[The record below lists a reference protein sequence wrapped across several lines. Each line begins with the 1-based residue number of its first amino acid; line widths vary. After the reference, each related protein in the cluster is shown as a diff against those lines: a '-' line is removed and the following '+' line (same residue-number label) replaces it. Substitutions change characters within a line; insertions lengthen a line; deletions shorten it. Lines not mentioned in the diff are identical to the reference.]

1 MNRLSDRRRAQILSC
16 LVEGMSIR
24 ATSRIAGA
32 AKNTIQKLSRDVGI
46 ACGLF
51 QHERLRNLPC
61 THIQADEAWA
71 FCGMKERNV
80 PRDKQGVFGYGNVWV
95 WTALCMDTKIVPSWV
110 LGNRDQEAAM
120 ALLCDLQKRL
130 AHRITLNTDGLRAY
144 HTGVVVAFGGDVDY
158 ARVVKNFSTPN
169 RRWSGVDNR
178 YSPPIV
184 TNVKRERVCGNPKV
198 AEASTSYVERFNL
211 GLRMGMRRMTRLTNG
226 HSRKVE
232 NFGYALNLH
241 YTHYNW
247 CRKHESLNGATP
259 AMANGLTSRV
269 WTTKDLI
276 GLLPA
281 WNRDKEPKKQAIS
294 N

>member
-1 MNRLSDRRRAQILSC
+1 M
-16 LVEGMSIR
+16 G
-24 ATSRIAGA
+24 T
-32 AKNTIQKLSRDVGI
+32 
-46 ACGLF
+46 
-51 QHERLRNLPC
+51 
-61 THIQADEAWA
+61 
-71 FCGMKERNV
+71 
-80 PRDKQGVFGYGNVWV
+80 
-95 WTALCMDTKIVPSWV
+95 WTTP
-110 LGNRDQEAAM
+110 
-120 ALLCDLQKRL
+120 
-130 AHRITLNTDGLRAY
+130 
-144 HTGVVVAFGGDVDY
+144 
-158 ARVVKNFSTPN
+158 RVVKNFSTPN

-247 CRKHESLNGATP
+247 CSKHESLNGATP

-281 WNRDKEPKKQAIS
+281 WNRDKEPKITGDFKLTQHRVSACTSPPHSCVHAGSRVPTALGASKEAGVPGPLFGPRLIRGVREQSVLLSLPRPATVVPVRKISRSRFDLVLQIGFRVGPGSGPSRPTSLVARAYPGQAHDVS
-294 N
+294 GGPRASAHPSAPGTGPKA